1 MLLLLQIVGA
11 EQTYGP
17 FSRPAIDSS
26 FALAVARNGVIAAW
40 SELDAA
46 SGHARIRTGFIDASG
61 RLTPVATMPAIDA
74 NADAIAP
81 SLATDGTTFYL
92 TQIEAGAKQAIIGIA
107 LDANGRASAAPRSLI
122 AGYTWTPNVPP
133 SISLGWNGS
142 SYVMTAVSRMYTFAR
157 DGTLLSDTAT
167 ATLTWAGVTPQAFTT
182 ATWRPG
188 PLVPPPG
195 CILFCSVFATRK
207 QELSWTSGTRSGI
220 LVPDARRVGNFA
232 VIAGNRSES
241 LIAWTATDGIAYL
254 IIDNR
259 SIRDAFFPAIVE
271 PTHEPALACS
281 SEQCLLAYAT
291 ALGDV
296 YGLLIDAGKADTPKP
311 FAIATSGRKE
321 SRPEVV
327 VVPNGF
333 LVGYFSELPGD
344 TRLVKRSVLTSV
356 PKRRSAR

>member
-1 MLLLLQIVGA
+1 MLLLLQIVGT

-17 FSRPAIDSS
+17 FSRPAIDSP
-26 FALAVARNGVIAAW
+26 FALAAARNGVIAAW

-46 SGHARIRTGFIDASG
+46 SGKARIRTGFIDASG

-74 NADAIAP
+74 NADAFAP

-92 TQIEAGAKQAIIGIA
+92 TQIEAGAKQAIVGIP
-107 LDANGRASAAPRSLI
+107 LDINGRASAAPRSLI
-122 AGYTWTPNVPP
+122 AGYSWAPSIPP
-133 SISLGWNGS
+133 SMSLGWNGS
-142 SYVMTAVSRMYTFAR
+142 SYVMNAVSRMYTFSR
-157 DGTLLSDTAT
+157 EGTLLTDTAT
-167 ATLTWAGVTPQAFTT
+167 ATVTWAGVTPQALTT

-207 QELSWTSGTRSGI
+207 QEMAWTSGTRSGI

-232 VIAGNRSES
+232 VIGGNRSES
-241 LIAWTATDGIAYL
+241 FIAWTATDGIAYL

-259 SIRDAFFPAIVE
+259 SRDTFFPAIVE
-271 PTHEPALACS
+271 PTQEPALACS

-291 ALGDV
+291 ALGDM
-296 YGLLIDAGKADTPKP
+296 YGLLFDAGHADTPKP
-311 FAIATSGRKE
+311 FAIATSGRRE

-327 VVPNGF
+327 AVPDGF
-333 LVGYFSELPGD
+333 LVLYFSEVPGD
-344 TRLVKRSVLTSV
+344 TRLAKRSILMSV

>member
-1 MLLLLQIVGA
+1 MLLLLQIVGV

-17 FSRPAIDSS
+17 FPRPAIDSP
-26 FALAVARNGVIAAW
+26 FAMAVARNGVLVAW
-40 SELDAA
+40 SEVDAA

-74 NADAIAP
+74 NADTIAP

-92 TQIEAGAKQAIIGIA
+92 TQIEAGAKQAIIGIP
-107 LDANGRASAAPRSLI
+107 LDANGRTSAAPRSLI
-122 AGYTWTPNVPP
+122 AGYTRTPEVPT
-133 SISLGWNGS
+133 SISLDWNGA
-142 SYVMTAVSRMYTFAR
+142 SYVVMAVSRMYTLAR
-157 DGTLLSDTAT
+157 DGALLSDTST
-167 ATLTWAGVTPQAFTT
+167 TTSTWAAVTPQALTT

-188 PLVPPPG
+188 PLIPPPG
-195 CILFCSVFATRK
+195 CIMFCSAFATRR
-207 QELSWTSGTRSGI
+207 QELSWTSGTRTGVFI
-220 LVPDARRVGNFA
+220 PEVRRVGTSA

-259 SIRDAFFPAIVE
+259 SPRDIAFPAIVD
-271 PTHEPALACS
+271 PTQEPALACND
-281 SEQCLLAYAT
+281 EQCLLAYAT
-291 ALGDV
+291 VAGDV
-296 YGLLIDAGKADTPKP
+296 YGLMIDAGHAEMPKP
-311 FAIATSGRKE
+311 LAIATSGRKE